1 MFKYLEET
9 FWKEIKFFLIFFI
22 TAIIVYIIHTKLV
35 LRVPQDNNREL
46 LVAIDEYETVLEKQ
60 KETAS
65 TISKLHDTIS
75 KLDYNVNMVQ
85 LQNDLEREVNQVDDL
100 YEENNNNYKYIFS
113 TQASRLLKIYMD
125 SREAH
130 SAIKYGKQ
138 IVGSNYKEC
147 EAKIE

>member
-1 MFKYLEET
+1 MHLEET
-9 FWKEIKFFLIFFI
+9 FWKKAKFFIVFSFTSIIIYVLLTKMIFRI
-22 TAIIVYIIHTKLV
+22 
-35 LRVPQDNNREL
+35 PQDNNRKL
-46 LVAIDEYETVLEKQ
+46 LVAINEYETVLKRQ
-60 KETAS
+60 KETS
-65 TISKLHDTIS
+65 QDIWVLHDTIS
-75 KLDYNVNMVQ
+75 KLDFNVNMVQ
-85 LQNDLEREVNQVDDL
+85 LQNDLEREINQIDDI

-130 SAIKYGKQ
+130 CAIIHGKK